1 MDGVVYHHNSRAIGV
16 LVLIISTLSACGGG
30 GGGTVES
37 PGTPTSPAPSIVTP
51 QLSGPP
57 YTNFE
62 TQDPDN
68 DNFDIAVSE
77 FETAEYMGMTGL
89 AMINASS
96 AYARGATGAGVTV
109 GVVDS
114 GVYEEHI
121 EFETNTGD
129 KISIAGSD
137 YASDDARSNDAISHG
152 TLIAG
157 VIAANRDNNN
167 DANIN
172 MHGVAYEADIS
183 TWEIP
188 LGSGGGPYQPLEENY
203 LTLDQDM
210 FFAQRF
216 NAMADVADIINLSFG
231 FSGVV
236 TSFSRDSISDA
247 LSNTLESLRQNN
259 KSAQDRSIFVV
270 AAGNAFDNLTESGD
284 LVDADSPE
292 LVPGLPYLFPEL
304 QNHMLAVVAVDR
316 SGEIATYSNRCGVA
330 ASFCLAAPGGGD
342 ADGDDEISDNERILS
357 PIAPPASAQQSRYYY
372 GGAIGTSLAAPLVSG
387 SLALL
392 KQLFPTVGHHEL
404 VNRLLTTAN
413 KTSIYANE
421 AIYGQGLLDLDSA
434 TKPVGATARATGMD
448 LDAGMV
454 SQAQSSITALGSA
467 VGEGL
472 ITSLGQFSIAV
483 FDELGFPFYASAAS
497 LVYSVPNSTMPTSLN
512 HQTDILAN
520 GSKLQLGVAADPWQQ
535 QYRPIGNPND
545 QVQADYLALHFQ
557 DERGAE
563 RFAGFNA
570 NPGWFF
576 GLYADA
582 GLNPAATEDDSSFA
596 APWLRYA
603 RQGWSSG
610 GAFNLGTANNKVRV
624 ALFDGSASWN
634 QWQPSSNQHS
644 NGAIVEY
651 SVLSGSNGL
660 SIQTGFVA
668 EQDSFLGTR
677 IGPALGSA
685 EGGDTIFTGLNGHLT
700 FNHRWQGMLAAYAG
714 KTKTTLTS
722 QHISIDDSITSSAWA
737 LGLKGRALLHPSDQ
751 LDVYFS
757 QPLRVEAGN
766 GQLRVAT
773 GRTVDR
779 QVIYQDLP
787 FTLQPQGREQ
797 KLEIH
802 YRRPW
807 QWMGKMA
814 SASAAAEYIHQ
825 PNHSTHR
832 HNHIE
837 LRLILNIAID

>member
-1 MDGVVYHHNSRAIGV
+1 MDGLSCHHNNRAIGV
-16 LVLIISTLSACGGG
+16 LALIILTMSACGGG
-30 GGGTVES
+30 GGTIES
-37 PGTPTSPAPSIVTP
+37 PGTPTYPTPPVSSP
-51 QLSGPP
+51 QLSAPP
-57 YTNFE
+57 YTNF
-62 TQDPDN
+62 QAQAPDE
-68 DNFDIAVSE
+68 DNFDIAVRD
-77 FETAEYMGMTGL
+77 FETAEYFAMNGL

-96 AYARGATGAGVTV
+96 AYARGATGAGVRV
-109 GVVDS
+109 GVLDS

-121 EFETNTGD
+121 EFKTDAGD
-129 KISIAGSD
+129 KIFIAGSD
-137 YASDDARSNDAISHG
+137 YANADARDNYAITHG
-152 TLIAG
+152 TLVASI
-157 VIAANRDNNN
+157 IAANRDNDNN
-167 DANIN
+167 ANFN
-172 MHGVAYEADIS
+172 THGVAYDADIS

-188 LGSGGGPYQPLEENY
+188 LGSGDGPYQPLEENY
-203 LTLDQDM
+203 LTVSDDIY
-210 FFAQRF
+210 FAERF
-216 NAMADVADIINLSFG
+216 NAIADLADIVNLSFG

-236 TSFSRDSISDA
+236 TSFSSDSISNA
-247 LSNTLESLRQNN
+247 LSNTLNSLRQNN
-259 KSAQDRSIFVV
+259 KAAGDRSIFVV

-292 LVPGLPYLFPEL
+292 LMPGLPYLFPEL
-304 QNHMLAVVAVDR
+304 QNHMLAVVAVDN

-342 ADGDDEISDNERILS
+342 ADDDDQISENERIVS
-357 PIAPPASAQQSRYYY
+357 PIPPPEFAQEGGYYY
-372 GGAIGTSLAAPLVSG
+372 GGSVGTSFAAPLVSG

-434 TKPVGATARATGMD
+434 TKPVGATASATGMD

-454 SQAQSSITALGSA
+454 SQTQLSITALGSA
-467 VGEGL
+467 VAEGL
-472 ITSLGQFSIAV
+472 TASLGQFSIAV
-483 FDELGFPFYASAAS
+483 FDELGFPFYTSAAS
-497 LVYSVPNSTMPTSLN
+497 LVHSVPSSTMPTSLN
-512 HQTDILAN
+512 HRTEIRTN

-535 QYRPIGNPND
+535 HYRTSGSPND
-545 QVQADYLALHFQ
+545 QVQADYVALHFQ

-563 RFAGFNA
+563 QFAGFNA

-582 GLNPAATEDDSSFA
+582 VLNPSATEDDSSFA

-610 GAFNLGTANNKVRV
+610 GAFNLGTGNNKVRV
-624 ALFDGSASWN
+624 ALFDGRASWN
-634 QWQPSSNQHS
+634 QWQPSSDQHS

-668 EQDSFLGTR
+668 EQDSFLGTS

-685 EGGDTIFTGLNGHLT
+685 ERGDTIFAGLNGHLA
-700 FNHRWQGMLAAYAG
+700 FNHRWQGMIAAYAG
-714 KTKTTLTS
+714 KTQTTLTS

-737 LGLKGRALLHPSDQ
+737 LGLKGRALLHPRDQ

-779 QVIYQDLP
+779 QVVYRDLP

-797 KLEIH
+797 KLEIN

-814 SASAAAEYIHQ
+814 SVSAAADYTHQ
-825 PNHSTHR
+825 PNHSIHR

>member
-1 MDGVVYHHNSRAIGV
+1 MDGLGYHHNNRTIGV
-16 LVLIISTLSACGGG
+16 LALIVLTMSACGGG
-30 GGGTVES
+30 GGTIES
-37 PGTPTSPAPSIVTP
+37 PGTPTYPTPPVEPP
-51 QLSGPP
+51 QLSAPP
-57 YTNFE
+57 YSNFE
-62 TQDPDN
+62 AQAPDE
-68 DNFDIAVSE
+68 DNFDITVRG
-77 FETAEYMGMTGL
+77 FETAEYLGMKGL

-121 EFETNTGD
+121 EFKTSTSD
-129 KISIAGSD
+129 KIFIAGSD
-137 YASDDARSNDAISHG
+137 YATADARSSDNVNHG

-157 VIAANRDNNN
+157 IIAANRDNDNN
-167 DANIN
+167 ANFN
-172 MHGVAYEADIS
+172 MHGVAYDANII

-188 LGSGGGPYQPLEENY
+188 LGSGDGPYEPLEENY
-203 LTLDQDM
+203 FTENDDI
-210 FFAQRF
+210 FFAERF
-216 NAMADVADIINLSFG
+216 SAIANLADIVNLSFG

-236 TSFSRDSISDA
+236 TSFSGASINST
-247 LSNTLESLRQNN
+247 LSNMLDSLRQNN
-259 KSAQDRSIFVV
+259 KSAEDRSIFVV
-270 AAGNAFDNLTESGD
+270 AAGNAFNNTTDSGA
-284 LVDADSPE
+284 LADADSPE
-292 LVPGLPYLFPEL
+292 LLPGLPYLFPEL
-304 QNHMLAVVAVDR
+304 QNHMLAVVAVDN
-316 SGEIATYSNRCGVA
+316 SGQIASYSNRCGVA

-357 PIAPPASAQQSRYYY
+357 PIAPPASAQQDRYYY

-413 KTSIYANE
+413 KTSIYANK

-472 ITSLGQFSIAV
+472 TNSLGQFSIAV
-483 FDELGFPFYASAAS
+483 FDELGFPFYISAAS
-497 LVYSVPNSTMPTSLN
+497 LVHSVPNSMMPTSLD
-512 HQTDILAN
+512 HRTGILAN

-535 QYRPIGNPND
+535 QYRTTGNPND
-545 QVQADYLALHFQ
+545 QVQADYVALHFQ

-610 GAFNLGTANNKVRV
+610 GAFNLGTGNNKVRV

-634 QWQPSSNQHS
+634 RWQPSSDQHS

-660 SIQTGFVA
+660 SIQTGFVE
-668 EQDSFLGTR
+668 EQDSFLGTS

-685 EGGDTIFTGLNGHLT
+685 ERGDTIFTGINGHLT
-700 FNHRWQGMLAAYAG
+700 LNHRWQGMIAAYAG
-714 KTKTTLTS
+714 KTQTTLTS

-737 LGLKGRALLHPSDQ
+737 LGLKGRALLHPRDQ

-779 QVIYQDLP
+779 QVVYRDLP

-797 KLEIH
+797 KLEIN

-814 SASAAAEYIHQ
+814 AVSAAADYIHQ
-825 PNHSTHR
+825 PNHSLHR